1 MTAGD
6 QPLDPARLVGSW
18 RIERDLTD
26 LRTGNAG
33 RFDGTLTV
41 SPAAGGFAWYE
52 HGVLVWG
59 QHRGPAERHLRLEQR
74 AGDWWVCFADGRPF
88 HPWRSGEFVHPCA
101 DDLYR
106 GRLSLDPAEPDLFEL
121 VWEVTGPAKRQRLV
135 SRMRRQPLAASTT
148 STPSM

>member
-1 MTAGD
+1 MAGRGAA
-6 QPLDPARLVGSW
+6 QA
-18 RIERDLTD
+18 RIE
-26 LRTGNAG
+26 
-33 RFDGTLTV
+33 V
-41 SPAAGGFAWYE
+41 SALPAAMADALDRF
-52 HGVLVWG
+52 
-59 QHRGPAERHLRLEQR
+59 ERHLRLEQR

-135 SRMRRQPLAASTT
+135 SRLRRQPLAASTT
-148 STPSM
+148 MPAAYISLRISRSSGSTR